1 MEQSGHSHGGET
13 DASFKQAM
21 HAAMTRMAE
30 AMETV
35 SMTGDPDRDFMAM
48 MIPHHEGA
56 VEMARL
62 LLVYGRD
69 PLVRKLAEEILVAQQ
84 VEIES
89 MRARLKILSVG
100 SDLDPGGFPALH
112 GTRGP

>member
-1 MEQSGHSHGGET
+1 MEQSGHSHGGEA
-13 DASFKQAM
+13 DASFKQGM